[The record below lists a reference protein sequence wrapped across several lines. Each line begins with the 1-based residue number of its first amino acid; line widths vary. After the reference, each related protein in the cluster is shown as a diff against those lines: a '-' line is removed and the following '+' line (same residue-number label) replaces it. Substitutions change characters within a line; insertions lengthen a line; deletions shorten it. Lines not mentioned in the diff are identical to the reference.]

1 MKTPMQ
7 KQTAVEWLFK
17 KIWDTQKDKLTWY
30 SILNQALE
38 KEKDQI
44 KDTFNYG
51 YFCASN
57 GTDEEFELDGR
68 TYYDK
73 VYKKYGLDN
82 EAREI
87 LNKL

>member
-1 MKTPMQ
+1 MIPKQ
-7 KQTAVEWLFK
+7 KQTAVEWLFEQ
-17 KIWDTQKDKLTWY
+17 IWDTPKDKLTWY

-44 KDTFNYG
+44 ADTFDYG
-51 YFCASN
+51 YFCAAS
-57 GTDEEFELDGR
+57 GTDEEFELSGR
-68 TYYDK
+68 SYYDI

-82 EAREI
+82 DARDI